1 MTDTP
6 QDFLPADEA
15 AAPAPAAV
23 AAPAPAPQPEVDE
36 ISPILEE
43 RARALARSSEN
54 EETSGETIR
63 MVVLAVGDER
73 YGVEVQDVQ
82 EIEPLDKLTP
92 IPGTPAF
99 WTGVVNLRGSMYP
112 VLDIERY
119 LGLPISEGVD
129 DPKVALVS
137 RAGLSVGLLVDEVPE
152 IRQVR
157 SNEIGPPVAD
167 GSSKAEVVRGVT
179 ADMLSI
185 LDLDALLS
193 DPALVIEDGAA

>member
-1 MTDTP
+1 MTDTT
-6 QDFLPADEA
+6 QDFIPADETPVT
-15 AAPAPAAV
+15 APVAV
-23 AAPAPAPQPEVDE
+23 APQQAAEVDE
-36 ISPILEE
+36 ITPILEE

-54 EETSGETIR
+54 EEATGETIR

-119 LGLPISEGVD
+119 LGLPLSEGVEN
-129 DPKVALVS
+129 PKVALVS

-167 GSSKAEVVRGVT
+167 GSSRAEVVRGVT
-179 ADMLSI
+179 PDMLSI

>member
-1 MTDTP
+1 MTDMT
-6 QDFLPADEA
+6 QDFTPADEA
-15 AAPAPAAV
+15 PATAPVAAAPAAPPQTAA
-23 AAPAPAPQPEVDE
+23 VDE
-36 ISPILEE
+36 ITPILEE
-43 RARALARSSEN
+43 RARALARSSDN
-54 EETSGETIR
+54 EEATGETTR

-119 LGLPISEGVD
+119 LGLPISDGVE

-179 ADMLSI
+179 PDMLSI